1 MTAIRWDDHEA
12 WLARVLGP
20 LDGGQSP
27 APLLLCFTDGVAD
40 TVIDSRHEQR
50 HDEVDPLTELVVL
63 AVELGADAAVLALP
77 MRIADLESPA
87 RQTVARTWM
96 LTSAVRRDVG
106 VQLRVRQL
114 PVGGV
119 GAASDLDVEM
129 SPVASLLDDAARHRL
144 DEDVLHVLY
153 TACRW
158 GHTFGVPEDDD
169 RLLERAAAGSLDADA
184 SRGADA
190 ARHRL
195 RRHTLELAA
204 RHRPLGGWDQLFDR
218 PGVHA
223 STPAGWVPACP
234 L

>member
-1 MTAIRWDDHEA
+1 MTAIHWDDHER
-12 WLARVLGP
+12 WLAGVLGP
-20 LDGGQSP
+20 VDNGAQP
-27 APLLLCFTDGVAD
+27 ASLLLSFTDGVAD
-40 TVIDSRHEQR
+40 AVIDSRHEQR
-50 HDEVDPLTELVVL
+50 HDEVDPLTELAVL
-63 AVELGADAAVLALP
+63 SVELDADAAVLALP
-77 MRIADLESPA
+77 IRIADVATPDRE
-87 RQTVARTWM
+87 TVARTWL
-96 LTSAVRRDVG
+96 LTSAVRRGVG

-114 PVGGV
+114 PVGDVGV
-119 GAASDLDVEM
+119 ASDVDVEM

-144 DEDVLHVLY
+144 HEDVLHVLY

-158 GHTFGVPEDDD
+158 GHTLGLPQDDD

-195 RRHTLELAA
+195 RRHALELAA
-204 RHRPLGGWDQLFDR
+204 RHRPLGGWDQVFDR

-223 STPAGWVPACP
+223 ATPAGWAPACP